1 MTPQEKL
8 QQLGITLPPVSAPA
22 AAYVPFVR
30 TGNLVFL
37 SGHIARKDGCAWVG
51 KLGDTLDTAEGKLAA
66 RAIAID
72 LMGTLQASMP
82 AARLAWRRFRLARAS
97 RSSWSQKWPD
107 AGRQTQKMIPHRSS

>member
-51 KLGDTLDTAEGKLAA
+51 KLGDTLETAEGKLAVGDVFLDTTPEKV
-66 RAIAID
+66 IV
-72 LMGTLQASMP
+72 
-82 AARLAWRRFRLARAS
+82 AAPRRGQQEGALR
-97 RSSWSQKWPD
+97 P
-107 AGRQTQKMIPHRSS
+107 